1 MVVVFVHF
9 GKYNRRKVS
18 KEDHICLSCVG
29 VKIVNL
35 DINIDMLLLYTL
47 YLNCLK
53 TRNKHHCFVHIVES
67 VLYIIV
73 SRNWSLFFFL
83 TRLDVKASKENA
95 YALLKSYSKLSL
107 KYLLIFL
114 SIKFFMLQF
123 KGIQRPL
130 TKVSNTS
137 SNFHIPKRYGMQ
149 AFVPKKWQKKCSI
162 LNRSTF

>member
-1 MVVVFVHF
+1 MVVVSVHF

-35 DINIDMLLLYTL
+35 DINIVMLLLYTL

-53 TRNKHHCFVHIVES
+53 TRNIYHCFVHIVES
-67 VLYIIV
+67 VLFIV
-73 SRNWSLFFFL
+73 NRNWSLFFFL

-95 YALLKSYSKLSL
+95 YAILLKSYSKLSL
-107 KYLLIFL
+107 KYLYNFFRLSFLCYILRVLNALWQKFRIRVQIFIFL
-114 SIKFFMLQF
+114 KDMEC
-123 KGIQRPL
+123 KPL
-130 TKVSNTS
+130 
-137 SNFHIPKRYGMQ
+137 FL
-149 AFVPKKWQKKCSI
+149 KKWQKKCSI

>member
-35 DINIDMLLLYTL
+35 DINIVMLLLYTL

-53 TRNKHHCFVHIVES
+53 TRNKYHCFVHIVES
-67 VLYIIV
+67 VLFIIV
-73 SRNWSLFFFL
+73 SRNWSLLFFL

-95 YALLKSYSKLSL
+95 YALLLKSYSKLSL
-107 KYLLIFL
+107 KYLYNSFYRLSFLCYILRVFNALWQKFRIWVQIFIFL
-114 SIKFFMLQF
+114 KDMEC
-123 KGIQRPL
+123 KPL
-130 TKVSNTS
+130 FLKNDRKNVR
-137 SNFHIPKRYGMQ
+137 F
-149 AFVPKKWQKKCSI
+149 
-162 LNRSTF
+162 

>member
-35 DINIDMLLLYTL
+35 DINIVMLLLYTL

-53 TRNKHHCFVHIVES
+53 TRNKYHCFVHIVES
-67 VLYIIV
+67 VLFIIV

-83 TRLDVKASKENA
+83 TRFKKH
-95 YALLKSYSKLSL
+95 LKKMHTLYYWRVTANCHQSIYI
-107 KYLLIFL
+107 IFL
-114 SIKFFMLQF
+114 SIKFFMLLF

-137 SNFHIPKRYGMQ
+137 SNFHIP
-149 AFVPKKWQKKCSI
+149 
-162 LNRSTF
+162 

>member
-35 DINIDMLLLYTL
+35 DINIVMLLLYTL

-53 TRNKHHCFVHIVES
+53 TRNKHHCLVHIVES

-73 SRNWSLFFFL
+73 SRNWSLFFL

-107 KYLLIFL
+107 KYSYYFFYRLSFLCYILRVFNALWQKFRVRIQIFIFL
-114 SIKFFMLQF
+114 KDMEC
-123 KGIQRPL
+123 KPL
-130 TKVSNTS
+130 FLKNDRKNVR
-137 SNFHIPKRYGMQ
+137 F
-149 AFVPKKWQKKCSI
+149 
-162 LNRSTF
+162 

>member
-9 GKYNRRKVS
+9 GKYNRRKVC

-35 DINIDMLLLYTL
+35 DINIVMLLLYTL

-107 KYLLIFL
+107 KFLYNFFYRLSFSCYFLWVFNALWQKFRIRVQIFIFL
-114 SIKFFMLQF
+114 KDMEC
-123 KGIQRPL
+123 KPL
-130 TKVSNTS
+130 LV
-137 SNFHIPKRYGMQ
+137 
-149 AFVPKKWQKKCSI
+149 
-162 LNRSTF
+162 

>member
-1 MVVVFVHF
+1 MCVSNKLLYKNQLALCQICNWYNGHTVYPLLIMYYVHSVLKLFGRELIIKVVVVFVHF

-35 DINIDMLLLYTL
+35 DINIVMLLLYTL

-53 TRNKHHCFVHIVES
+53 TRNKYHCFVHIVES
-67 VLYIIV
+67 VLFIIV

-95 YALLKSYSKLSL
+95 YALLLKSSGKLSL
-107 KYLLIFL
+107 KYLYN
-114 SIKFFMLQF
+114 FF
-123 KGIQRPL
+123 ID
-130 TKVSNTS
+130 
-137 SNFHIPKRYGMQ
+137 
-149 AFVPKKWQKKCSI
+149 
-162 LNRSTF
+162 

>member
-35 DINIDMLLLYTL
+35 DINIVMLLLYTL

-53 TRNKHHCFVHIVES
+53 TRNKHHCFVHIVQS

-107 KYLLIFL
+107 KYLYNFFYRLSFLCYILRVFNALWQKFRIRVQIFIFL
-114 SIKFFMLQF
+114 EDMECKSLFLKNDRKNVRF
-123 KGIQRPL
+123 
-130 TKVSNTS
+130 
-137 SNFHIPKRYGMQ
+137 
-149 AFVPKKWQKKCSI
+149 
-162 LNRSTF
+162 